1 MAGRRKLE
9 NAALALLVFGALLMV
24 QPILN
29 IFNVP
34 VRLFGVPL
42 VVIYLFMVWITLVG
56 VTLLLSRR
64 MPQSEI
70 SRDVAERE
78 GES

>member
-1 MAGRRKLE
+1 MASRRKLE
-9 NAALALLVFGALLMV
+9 NAALALLVFGAVLIV
-24 QPILN
+24 PPILS

-34 VRLFGVPL
+34 VRILGVPL
-42 VVIYLFMVWITLVG
+42 VVMYLFMVWITLVG